1 LNALFGKLK
10 KIFQEVVNKVQDA
23 ILYRELSEKEIENYT
38 NELFMKLLEADVAYE
53 VAEKIVDDMRKRLE
67 TLKIR
72 RGEDAQ
78 KFVED
83 HVQQS
88 ILTILS
94 SASGFNLLNF
104 VSSVL
109 PQERPV
115 KLLFMG
121 INGVGKTTT
130 IAKVAYKL
138 KQANLKPIVIA
149 ADTFRA
155 GAQEQLRKHAERIA
169 VDFIGGKYG
178 ADPAATAL
186 DGILYAK
193 KRGFDVAL
201 IDTAGRMHIDE
212 DLMNELR
219 KVVRVVKPHLKI
231 LVLDALTGNDAL
243 EQVKR
248 FDEAVGVDTVI
259 LTKIDADANG
269 GTALSVIVGVGKPI
283 AYLGVGQ
290 QYEDL
295 IEYDPEIVLKMLF
308 K

>member
-1 LNALFGKLK
+1 MFGKLK

>member
-1 LNALFGKLK
+1 MFGKLK

-23 ILYRELSEKEIENYT
+23 ILYRELSEKEIESYT

-72 RGEDAQ
+72 RGENAQ

-83 HVQQS
+83 HVKQS
-88 ILTILS
+88 ILAILS
-94 SASGFNLLNF
+94 SASGFDLLNF
-104 VSSVL
+104 IKSIS

-121 INGVGKTTT
+121 VNGVGKTTT

-248 FDEAVGVDTVI
+248 FDEGVGVDAVI

-295 IEYDPEIVLKMLF
+295 IEYDPGIVLKMLF

>member
-1 LNALFGKLK
+1 MFGKLK

-23 ILYRELSEKEIENYT
+23 ILYRELSEKEIESYA

-72 RGEDAQ
+72 RGENAQ

-88 ILTILS
+88 ILAILS
-94 SASGFNLLNF
+94 SASGFDLLNF
-104 VSSVL
+104 VRSVPL
-109 PQERPV
+109 QERPV

-248 FDEAVGVDTVI
+248 FDEAVGVDAVI

-295 IEYDPEIVLKMLF
+295 IEYDPGIVLKMLF